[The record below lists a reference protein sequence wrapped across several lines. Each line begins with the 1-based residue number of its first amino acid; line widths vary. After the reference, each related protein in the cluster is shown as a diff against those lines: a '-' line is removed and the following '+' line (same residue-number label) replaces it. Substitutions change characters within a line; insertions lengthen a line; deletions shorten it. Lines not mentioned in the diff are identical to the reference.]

1 MRILILSAS
10 TGGGHMKAAKA
21 IKSYI
26 LKNSSEST
34 VEIVDTL
41 EYINHML
48 NKTVSDGYSYIAKK
62 TPAIF
67 GTIYNASNKENKFN
81 DLIVNLNNLFSKKL
95 LTLLNEFKP
104 DAIIAT
110 HMFPNE
116 MVSNLKGQGKIS
128 IPLICII
135 TDYATHKTWISKNV
149 DAYITANEEMSNSM
163 IESGINKDIIYS
175 YGIPVEPEFYIK
187 NDKDKLLR
195 KLNLNPNKPTILLM
209 AGSFGVTNILEIYD
223 NLSEINYDFQVVVI
237 TGKNERL
244 YNTFKK
250 RLHLEHESVTRKVH
264 VKTIDFIKKSIK
276 VHSEKLAG
284 IKLYWHK
291 EKKIKPTNLIFF
303 TNKVFEYMQV
313 ADLIITKP
321 GGLTVSEALAC
332 NLPMVLFNAI
342 PGQEEENANFLVK
355 NNMAIKIKN
364 SSQIKTTVKDL
375 ISNENMLKS
384 MRDSCKAFDKSQG
397 NENILKLIKS
407 LIEQ

>member
-116 MVSNLKGQGKIS
+116 MVSNLKG
-128 IPLICII
+128 
-135 TDYATHKTWISKNV
+135 H
-149 DAYITANEEMSNSM
+149 
-163 IESGINKDIIYS
+163 
-175 YGIPVEPEFYIK
+175 
-187 NDKDKLLR
+187 R
-195 KLNLNPNKPTILLM
+195 K
-209 AGSFGVTNILEIYD
+209 
-223 NLSEINYDFQVVVI
+223 
-237 TGKNERL
+237 
-244 YNTFKK
+244 
-250 RLHLEHESVTRKVH
+250 
-264 VKTIDFIKKSIK
+264 
-276 VHSEKLAG
+276 
-284 IKLYWHK
+284 
-291 EKKIKPTNLIFF
+291 
-303 TNKVFEYMQV
+303 
-313 ADLIITKP
+313 
-321 GGLTVSEALAC
+321 
-332 NLPMVLFNAI
+332 
-342 PGQEEENANFLVK
+342 
-355 NNMAIKIKN
+355 
-364 SSQIKTTVKDL
+364 
-375 ISNENMLKS
+375 
-384 MRDSCKAFDKSQG
+384 
-397 NENILKLIKS
+397 
-407 LIEQ
+407 